1 MIEAKAK
8 AQMFQAFRTIFKT
21 RQTLIKAVAQAQ
33 APEAL
38 RKSTAQTLV
47 EVPSKR

>member
-8 AQMFQAFRTIFKT
+8 AQMFQALRTIQT
-21 RQTLIKAVAQAQ
+21 RKTLIKAVAKGQ